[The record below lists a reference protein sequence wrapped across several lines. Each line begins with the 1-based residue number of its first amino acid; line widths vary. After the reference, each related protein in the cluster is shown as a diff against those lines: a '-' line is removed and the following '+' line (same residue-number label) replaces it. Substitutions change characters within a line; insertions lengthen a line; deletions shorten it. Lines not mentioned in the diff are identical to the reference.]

1 MKAAVIRA
9 PFRPEPTRPPDAIEI
24 ATSAAGCAPVRAAP
38 ADEWNRAAHAN
49 VAAMT
54 FGLSPV
60 SLALAILDW
69 GAHLA
74 VAPGKCFVLATQ
86 AWLGAVASA
95 TNGRD
100 GEAGDADTSGLAV
113 HAGHAD
119 PRFAAPAWGG
129 WPFCAY
135 RDGFLSIQ
143 RWWRDA
149 TRGVPGVDRHHE
161 ELVGFVARQ

>member
-1 MKAAVIRA
+1 MRA
-9 PFRPEPTRPPDAIEI
+9 PFGPELPCPPDAVEI

-60 SLALAILDW
+60 SLALAMLDW

-86 AWLGAVASA
+86 AWLAALAPAASPGEGGA
-95 TNGRD
+95 D
-100 GEAGDADTSGLAV
+100 DADASGLAV
-113 HAGHAD
+113 
-119 PRFAAPAWGG
+119 
-129 WPFCAY
+129 
-135 RDGFLSIQ
+135 
-143 RWWRDA
+143 
-149 TRGVPGVDRHHE
+149 
-161 ELVGFVARQ
+161 